1 MAGQYWQSPS
11 AVTQPYWWPLPP
23 LEGRPSPLEVLVEGE
38 AVETPHGVFFRRRLV
53 YSLEEQYGGYCVGD
67 FLSLN
72 AQTAAALARA
82 PDLGAV
88 AMERTLFLDTETT
101 GLAGGTGTYAF
112 LVGLGY
118 FDTSGND
125 PRFVLDQ
132 CMMRSYAEER
142 AMLSWVG
149 AFLARF
155 EVLATFNGR
164 VFDVPL
170 LQTRFLMSRMR
181 LDLEEWVQF
190 DLLPPAR
197 RLWRAAVGS
206 CALQNLEKQILSV
219 HREQDVESFLIP
231 AIYHQYLRDGD
242 GRYLQRV
249 FNHNRADILAMV
261 SLAIRA
267 CGALESATAGD
278 RHRRRQDRLSAA
290 EYVGLAHVYEQ
301 LGNLEAA
308 EGAYRSA
315 LDGSL
320 LPEVRWR
327 TMLELASLLK
337 RTRRHEDAAAV
348 WQAIADAAPAHS
360 VVALIELSKYWEHRR
375 RDAARAHELA
385 SRARDRWLAH
395 LPARER
401 PLPGL
406 SAWRETRAEPAPDD
420 FARRLARLERKRQLI
435 PPELG
440 AGRAPIPASF
450 PSGAD
455 LGA

>member
-1 MAGQYWQSPS
+1 MAGQYWQSPG

-23 LEGRPSPLEVLVEGE
+23 LEGRPAPLEALVEGE
-38 AVETPHGVFFRRRLV
+38 AVETPHGAFFRRRLV
-53 YSLEEQYGGYCVGD
+53 YSLEERYGGYCVGD
-67 FLSLN
+67 FLRLN

-82 PDLGAV
+82 PDLADV

-118 FDTSGND
+118 FDTSGDD
-125 PRFVLDQ
+125 PWFVLDQ

-155 EVLATFNGR
+155 EALATFNGR

-197 RLWRAAVGS
+197 RLWRTAVGS
-206 CALQNLEKQILSV
+206 CALQNLERQLLSV
-219 HREQDVESFLIP
+219 HREHDVESFLIP
-231 AIYHQYLRDGD
+231 AIFHQYLRDGD

-267 CGALESATAGD
+267 CGALESATAGEGAA
-278 RHRRRQDRLSAA
+278 RRRPPDRLSAP

-301 LGNLEAA
+301 LGNLTAA

-327 TMLELASLLK
+327 TMLELAALLK

-348 WQAIADAAPAHS
+348 WQAIAEAAPAHS

-406 SAWRETRAEPAPDD
+406 PAWRAERSAPAPDD
-420 FARRLARLERKRQLI
+420 FDRRLARLERKRQVI
-435 PPELG
+435 SEALG
-440 AGRAPIPASF
+440 SGRAPAPAAF
-450 PSGAD
+450 P
-455 LGA
+455 